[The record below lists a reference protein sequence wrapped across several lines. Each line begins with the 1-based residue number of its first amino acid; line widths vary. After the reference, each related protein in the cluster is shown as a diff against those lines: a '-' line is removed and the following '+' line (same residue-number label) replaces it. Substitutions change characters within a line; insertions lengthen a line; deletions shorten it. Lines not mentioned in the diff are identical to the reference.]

1 MGLGIPVG
9 VIYGLAAIFAV
20 LSILFLK
27 GKGSSLFVG
36 HNTVREPAFSEH
48 KLCRALGVCLVIIAV
63 FLLIAALIWD
73 HFPEWFIYIFWV
85 VIVGDV
91 LAITIICNLNILFR
105 K

>member
-36 HNTVREPAFSEH
+36 HNTVRKPAFSEH
-48 KLCRALGVCLVIIAV
+48 KLCKSLGVCLAVIAA

-73 HFPEWFIYIFWV
+73 HSPKWFIYIFWV